1 MNHKKINSKLCVGFS
16 ILVVFVILNG
26 YCVLQLIMTHDEIIV
41 SEVAHQTH
49 AEFELESN
57 GETFKVNAVEK
68 GEEKEQ
74 LTIIDF
80 GRNKKTSKDAAV
92 TKNPS
97 QVAHH
102 EEDRVIVG
110 GGACP
115 GRHNKDANLEFIH
128 IRKTGGSAI
137 EKFAEDHAGL
147 WWGELA
153 IEYRHRYKGMELDI
167 IGYQKAAQRTEI
179 GNRVH
184 IPPKFYVPY
193 PFEANFTFVVT
204 RDPYDRAVSEYYQ
217 KLKGLQLRKSKGK
230 ATLEPLS
237 DADIMKEFVKNSD
250 TLRNSAE
257 MMNIFIQDGIAN
269 PRLDSFIPQYHYVF
283 NENGE
288 RIVTHVLE
296 FKNLNKE
303 FNALMKCYSIPG
315 KGNTTLELP
324 KTQVNSRIGGTK
336 LTQLNFTEATIRAI
350 NDYMQK
356 DFELLGYSMMDP
368 VQ

>member
-1 MNHKKINSKLCVGFS
+1 MNHKKIDSKVCVTFS
-16 ILVVFVILNG
+16 IVVVFVILNG
-26 YCVLQLIMTHDEIIV
+26 YGALQLIMTYDKIIV
-41 SEVAHQTH
+41 SEVAYQRH
-49 AEFELESN
+49 AEIELESN

-68 GEEKEQ
+68 GGEKEL
-74 LTIIDF
+74 LTTIDF
-80 GRNKKTSKDAAV
+80 RRNKKTSKEAAV
-92 TKNPS
+92 TKNPG

-115 GRHNKDANLEFIH
+115 NNKDANLEFIH

-137 EKFAEDHAGL
+137 EKFAKDHAGL
-147 WWGELA
+147 WWGEIA
-153 IEYRHRYKGMELDI
+153 IERRHRYKGMELDR

-193 PFEANFTFVVT
+193 PFEANSTFVVT

-230 ATLEPLS
+230 TTLEPLS

-324 KTQVNSRIGGTK
+324 KTQVNSRIGGTE
-336 LTQLNFTEATIRAI
+336 LTQSNFTEATIRAI
-350 NDYMQK
+350 NDHMQK